1 MKRLLFLVLPGLL
14 LLSCVKNLDD
24 YNIDQKKPTTAPAAT
39 LFTGA
44 IKNMADVLASSNV
57 NTNVFRLYVQQWTTT
72 EYLDEPRYNLTARTI
87 PQALWQALYRD
98 VLMDLKEAKRLIE
111 ADPLLAADEK
121 ANQLAQIEIIE
132 VYAWSVLVNSFG
144 NIPYSEALNVDNA
157 LPKYDDA
164 ATVYAD
170 LVVRLDAALASLKP
184 GADDFGE
191 ADLLYNY
198 GSVTTE
204 VAGWIKFGNSLKLK
218 LGMILADSDVST
230 ARRMVQEAAPN
241 VFTSNADNARFPY
254 LSAIPNNNP
263 ISNSL
268 NPSLTGRQDFVGA
281 EAFINKLNSVNDPRR
296 PFYFTAVNGEYI
308 GGKYGFANTYINFST
323 ASPKVVALNFESL
336 LLDYSEVEFLL
347 AEAVERGFTVPG
359 TAAEHYNNGVS
370 ASITYWGGTETQ
382 ANTYL
387 AQPGVAYLNPASGG
401 SWREKI
407 GTQKW
412 IALYNRGYD
421 AWTEWRRLDFP
432 RLSPPSAAEGAPA
445 GLVIPTRLIYPV
457 NEQTLNTVNNQAAA
471 DAMGG
476 DAVSSKLFW
485 DIN

>member
-1 MKRLLFLVLPGLL
+1 MKRLLFLILPGIL
-14 LLSCVKNLDD
+14 LLSCAKSLDD
-24 YNIDQKKPTTAPAAT
+24 YNIDQKRPTTAPAAT

-44 IKNMADVLASSNV
+44 LKNLADVLASSSV
-57 NTNVFRLYVQQWTTT
+57 NTNVFRLYVQHWTTT

-87 PQALWQALYRD
+87 PQALWQAIYRD
-98 VLMDLKEAKRLIE
+98 VLMDLKEARRLIE
-111 ADPLLAADEK
+111 ADQILTADVK

-144 NIPYSEALNVDNA
+144 NVPYSEALNPDNA

-170 LVVRLDAALASLKP
+170 LVARLDAALLNLKP
-184 GADDFGE
+184 AAAGFGT
-191 ADLLYNY
+191 ADLLYNF
-198 GSVTTE
+198 GNKTST
-204 VAGWIKFGNSLKLK
+204 VAGWVKFGNSLKLK
-218 LGMILADSDVST
+218 LGMVLADKDANT

-254 LSAIPNNNP
+254 QASTPNNNP
-263 ISNSL
+263 VSTSL
-268 NPSLTGRQDFVGA
+268 NPTLTGRQDFIGA
-281 EAFINKLNSVNDPRR
+281 EPFINKLNEVSDPRR
-296 PFYFTAVNGEYI
+296 PFFFTTVNGSYI
-308 GGKYGFANTYINFST
+308 GGKYGFANTYVNFST
-323 ASPKVVALNFESL
+323 ASPKVVALDFESL
-336 LLDYSEVEFLL
+336 LLDYAEVELLL

-359 TAAEHYNNGVS
+359 TAAEHYNNGVT
-370 ASITYWGGTETQ
+370 ASITYWGGTAEQ
-382 ANTYL
+382 ATAYL
-387 AQPGVAYLNPASGG
+387 SQPNVAYASPASGAT
-401 SWREKI
+401 WREKI
-407 GTQKW
+407 GTQLW

-421 AWTEWRRLDFP
+421 AWVEWRRLDFP

-457 NEQTLNTVNNQAAA
+457 NEQTLNTVNNAAA
-471 DAMGG
+471 AEAMGG